1 VRAVAFVVALIG
13 TVGSMLAFTA
23 CGSDVSISRSGEHG
37 DPDEVGSSLAKPKP
51 VVRIPTRP
59 PPKKLVINDRRI
71 GTGKVAKVG
80 DELSVEYVA
89 YNYRT
94 GKEFHRETGH
104 WGHDEPAVFEL
115 GAGEAVFGWDP
126 GLQGMKVGGLRELTI
141 PPRLAYGF
149 GISPAGVRPSDTVVF
164 VIELL
169 EAD

>member
-1 VRAVAFVVALIG
+1 MALIG
-13 TVGSMLAFTA
+13 AVVFTMTFTA
-23 CGSDVSISRSGEHG
+23 CGADDSTSQTGGPGNSDTVRASR
-37 DPDEVGSSLAKPKP
+37 LKPKP
-51 VVRIPTRP
+51 TVQIPDRP
-59 PPKKLVINDRRI
+59 PPRKLVIRDRRI
-71 GTGKVAKVG
+71 GTGKVARTG

-94 GKEFHRETGH
+94 GKEFHRETRH

-115 GAGEAVFGWDP
+115 GAGEAVYGWDP
-126 GLQGMKVGGLRELTI
+126 GLRGMKVGGLRELTI

-169 EAD
+169 DAD